1 MAAPFARVTDTQFR
15 AWILKGRS
23 VQAIAA
29 ALGCTREEVIARRDR
44 LWKEAQEKSASEP
57 PTPEEIEAGC
67 LEAQARWSEEER
79 RRRAGCRSQGVEID
93 VVPASCLTPRV
104 RGFR

>member
-15 AWILKGRS
+15 AWILRGRS

-44 LWKEAQEKSASEP
+44 LWKEAQEKSALGP

-67 LEAQARWSEEER
+67 LEAQAKWSEEER
-79 RRRAGCRSQGVEID
+79 LRRAGCRSPGVEID
-93 VVPASCLTPRV
+93 VVPESFLAPHG
-104 RGFR
+104 RGWR

>member
-15 AWILKGRS
+15 AWILRGRS

-44 LWKEAQEKSASEP
+44 LWKEAQQKSALGP
-57 PTPEEIEAGC
+57 PTPEEIEQRAAECRAKWTESQERRAAGC
-67 LEAQARWSEEER
+67 SSE
-79 RRRAGCRSQGVEID
+79 GVEIT
-93 VVPASCLTPRV
+93 VVPESFLAPHG
-104 RGFR
+104 RGWR